1 VSAQWVPKELTEH
14 HKAQRMGVSLN
25 NLLHYQEDPAFL
37 DNTVTGDETWVH
49 HITPETKWNSMM
61 WKYPSSPTTK
71 KFKTTTSVRKVMAT
85 VFWDKKGLLLV
96 DFIHKNETINADRHI
111 QTLQKL

>member
-1 VSAQWVPKELTEH
+1 
-14 HKAQRMGVSLN
+14 MGMSLN
-25 NLLHYQEDPAFL
+25 NLLRYKEDPAFL
-37 DNTVTGDETWVH
+37 DHIVTGDETCVH
-49 HITPETKWNSMM
+49 RIIPETRRNSMM

-96 DFIHKNETINADRHI
+96 DFIHKNETINADRYI